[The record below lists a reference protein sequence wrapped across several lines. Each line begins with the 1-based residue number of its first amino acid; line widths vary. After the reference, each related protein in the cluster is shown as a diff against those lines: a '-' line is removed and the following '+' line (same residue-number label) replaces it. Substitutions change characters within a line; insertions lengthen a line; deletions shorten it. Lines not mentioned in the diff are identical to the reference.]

1 MKFIISILFTAAV
14 VMVLG
19 HLLPGIHVINF
30 WTAVVVALV
39 LALLNAILKPILI
52 VLTFPITIVTLGL
65 FLFVINAL
73 IIIICDKFIGGFDVD
88 NFWWALL
95 FSILVSIATS
105 WFRKKCLRKKRMIS

>member
-1 MKFIISILFTAAV
+1 MKFITSILFTAAV

-19 HLLPGIHVINF
+19 LVLPGVDVINF
-30 WTAVVVALV
+30 WTAIVVALV

-52 VLTFPITIVTLGL
+52 LLTLPITLLTLGL

-73 IIIICDKFIGGFDVD
+73 IIIICDKFIGGFEIA

-95 FSILVSIATS
+95 FSILVSVATS
-105 WFRKKCLRKKRMIS
+105 WFQKEVIRNKD

>member
-19 HLLPGIHVINF
+19 HLLPGVHVTNF

-39 LALLNAILKPILI
+39 LALLNAVLKPILI
-52 VLTFPITIVTLGL
+52 VLTFPITVITFGL
-65 FLFVINAL
+65 FLFVINAI
-73 IIIICDKFIGGFDVD
+73 IIIICDKFIGGFAVD

-95 FSILVSIATS
+95 FSILASVATS
-105 WFRKKCLRKKRMIS
+105 WFQKEVLRTKDED